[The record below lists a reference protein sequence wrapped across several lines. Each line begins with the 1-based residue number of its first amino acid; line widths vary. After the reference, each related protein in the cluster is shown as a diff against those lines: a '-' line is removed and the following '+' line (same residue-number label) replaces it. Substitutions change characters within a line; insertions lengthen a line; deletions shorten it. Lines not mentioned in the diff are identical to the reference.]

1 MVPSKY
7 EPGSQTRIQ
16 QVLGQLMLDYG
27 QPVHRPRFDPM
38 EELVSCILS
47 QHSADANSFPAFTL
61 LRERFPSWED
71 LARADHAAVAQTIKS
86 AGLANQKAKSILE
99 CLRIIHAHCG
109 SYSLDFL
116 RSFDDG
122 AAIAWLEKLPGVGP
136 KTAAIVMCFAFGRA
150 AIPVDTH
157 VSRVSKRLGF
167 IPETMTD
174 AVAHRV
180 LREQIPPDLAF
191 AFHTLLIQHGRIV
204 CQAKKPACTVCRVAA
219 ECPWNLELG
228 GRT

>member
-1 MVPSKY
+1 MVPSTN

-47 QHSADANSFPAFTL
+47 QHSADANSFPAFTQ
-61 LRERFPSWED
+61 LRERFPTWGE
-71 LARADHAAVAQTIKS
+71 LAAADTANVAQTIKS

-99 CLRIIHAHCG
+99 SLRIIHGHCG
-109 SYSLDFL
+109 SYSLNFL
-116 RSFDDG
+116 RSYDDG
-122 AAIAWLEKLPGVGP
+122 KAIAWLENLPGVGP

-157 VSRVSKRLGF
+157 VARVSKRLGL
-167 IPETMTD
+167 IPEAMTD

-180 LREQIPPDLAF
+180 LREQVPPDLAF
-191 AFHTLLIQHGRIV
+191 AFHTILIQHGRIV
-204 CQAKKPACTVCRVAA
+204 CQAKKPACAVCRVAG
-219 ECPWNLELG
+219 ECSWSLEQG
-228 GRT
+228 GRG